1 MWSSAPRALH
11 HEQSFNQCY
20 SKEVVGVRGPP
31 LILFYR
37 GGGAGPGLES
47 RVFSL
52 NAGPKELLCSC
63 FAIILGQVATKV
75 CWQDVSVDLL
85 VEGLQ
90 LLPMHKDLAGDRSN
104 PQQKTWATLPGRP
117 VYPRDMPLPPGPFP
131 ALTLSSSLLFRNG
144 LTTL

>member
-1 MWSSAPRALH
+1 MPH

-37 GGGAGPGLES
+37 GRGADPSLES

-52 NAGPKELLCSC
+52 DAGPKQLLCSC
-63 FAIILGQVATKV
+63 FAIVLGQGAAKV
-75 CWQDVSVDLL
+75 CRQDVSIDLL

-90 LLPMHKDLAGDRSN
+90 LLPMHKDLAGDGSD
-104 PQQKTWATLPGRP
+104 PEQKTGATLPSHS
-117 VYPRDMPLPPGPFP
+117 VSPRDVPLPPGPFP
-131 ALTLSSSLLFRNG
+131 TLTLSSSLLFRNG